1 MDNKTTQPTTFNLS
15 FKARAII
22 ATIIITFIP
31 WLYFLASILAEVNT
45 VEIAAFEWGGILI
58 YIISLFIFASQIAKY
73 HPGSKPVHWLT
84 MYKKRLTWTLAYA
97 LMYAF
102 LSGILFMLA
111 DEYRYEAIYWGKG
124 YEIEYYMTSLLM
136 SSTFV
141 IICTVT
147 LMIGWCLWGKFIKQ
161 ALITEAN
168 VRAQEITTGKKRVT
182 NY

>member
-15 FKARAII
+15 FKARAIRT
-22 ATIIITFIP
+22 TIIITLIP
-31 WLYFLASILAEVNT
+31 WLYFLAKILAEVST
-45 VEIAAFEWGGILI
+45 GEILAFEWRGILI
-58 YIISLFIFASQIAKY
+58 YIISLFIFVSQIAKY

-84 MYKKRLTWTLAYA
+84 MYKKRLKWTLAYT

-102 LSGILFMLA
+102 LSGILFALA
-111 DEYRYEAIYWGKG
+111 DEYRHEAILGSG

-141 IICTVT
+141 IMCTVT

>member
-1 MDNKTTQPTTFNLS
+1 MDNQTTQPTTFSLS
-15 FKARAII
+15 FKVRAII
-22 ATIIITFIP
+22 ATLIITFIP
-31 WLYFLASILAEVNT
+31 WLYFLASILAEVGT
-45 VEIAAFEWGGILI
+45 GEILGFEWGGILI
-58 YIISLFIFASQIAKY
+58 YIISLFIFVSQIATY

-84 MYKKRLTWTLAYA
+84 MYKKRLAWTLAYT
-97 LMYAF
+97 LMYVF
-102 LSGILFMLA
+102 LSGILFILA
-111 DEYRYEAIYWGKG
+111 DEYRYSAIWGSAFN
-124 YEIEYYMTSLLM
+124 IQYYMTSLLM

-141 IICTVT
+141 IMCTVT

>member
-1 MDNKTTQPTTFNLS
+1 MDNQTTQPTTFNLP

-22 ATIIITFIP
+22 ATLIITFIP

-45 VEIAAFEWGGILI
+45 GEILAFEWGGILI
-58 YIISLFIFASQIAKY
+58 YIISLFIFVSQIAKY

-84 MYKKRLTWTLAYA
+84 MYKKRLKWTLAYT

-111 DEYRYEAIYWGKG
+111 DEYRYGAIHWG
-124 YEIEYYMTSLLM
+124 EIEYYEYYMTSLLM

-141 IICTVT
+141 IMCTVT

>member
-1 MDNKTTQPTTFNLS
+1 MDNQTTQQTTFNLS
-15 FKARAII
+15 FKVRAII
-22 ATIIITFIP
+22 ATLIITFIP
-31 WLYFLASILAEVNT
+31 WLYFLASILAEVYT
-45 VEIAAFEWGGILI
+45 TEIIAFEWGGVLI
-58 YIISLFIFASQIAKY
+58 YIISLFIFVSQIAKY

-84 MYKKRLTWTLAYA
+84 MYKKRLKWTLAYT

-111 DEYRYEAIYWGKG
+111 DEYRYEAIWGSG
-124 YEIEYYMTSLLM
+124 YEIEFYMTSLLM

-141 IICTVT
+141 IMCTVT

>member
-1 MDNKTTQPTTFNLS
+1 MDNKTTQPTTFNLP

-22 ATIIITFIP
+22 ATIIITLIP
-31 WLYFLASILAEVNT
+31 WLYFLASILAEINT
-45 VEIAAFEWGGILI
+45 REIIAFEWGGVLI
-58 YIISLFIFASQIAKY
+58 YIISLFIFVSQIAKY
-73 HPGSKPVHWLT
+73 HPGSKPIHWLT
-84 MYKKRLTWTLAYA
+84 MYKKRLTWTLAYT

-111 DEYRYEAIYWGKG
+111 DEYQYQAIWGSG
-124 YEIEYYMTSLLM
+124 YEIEFYMTSLLM

-141 IICTVT
+141 IMCTVT